1 MRKVLYILGEL
12 EDADLQWLLDAGEV
26 LHVRADEELI
36 REERPQDRLYIVLD
50 GELSVSKGGTELAR
64 LGAGEIVGDMSL
76 LDSRPPTATVR
87 SVSEARVFAVRHGA
101 LRSKLSLDPG
111 FAARFY
117 RALCIFLANRLS
129 RADAMI
135 GAGGRIRPTE
145 PLPSEDEISPE
156 ALEGVALAGARF
168 EWFLQRVEDTS
179 A

>member
-12 EDADLQWLLDAGEV
+12 EDSDLQWLVDAGEQV
-26 LHVRADEELI
+26 TVPADQEII
-36 REERPQDRLYIVLD
+36 REGGAQDRLFILLE
-50 GELSVSKGGTELAR
+50 GELSVTKGGHELAR
-64 LGAGEIVGDMSL
+64 LGAGEVVGDMSL

-87 SVSEARVFAVRHGA
+87 SLGEARVYSIPHGA
-101 LRSKLSLDPG
+101 LRSKLALDTD

-117 RALCIFLANRLS
+117 RALCVFLANRLS

-135 GAGGRIRPTE
+135 GAGERVE
-145 PLPSEDEISPE
+145 AEQDASDEISPE

-168 EWFLQRVEDTS
+168 DWFLQRVNE